1 MEKSFDPKIGQTMLF
16 VRKNKQLKL
25 REMTGGLFT
34 ESQLSKFEKGE
45 TDITVGKFF
54 KLLEHANIYLDEFQ
68 HVYNDYVLAETMEF
82 HQELAQAY
90 RKRDLM
96 TLQKWLFF
104 WKDKAKYEPDLIGNK
119 INEIVVSSVISAVK
133 GSVVFKENITF
144 LMDYLDNVKE
154 WGRFEIWIFGNC
166 LRFFDEEAL
175 KYYAGYLLGRTNF
188 YWNMHLNKQLVIGTY
203 LNIIDAFL
211 KKGNL
216 IFAKKYINYLNE
228 LEIGPNF
235 FYEKITLTYHR
246 AHYQFLQHKASKQ
259 GMINCAKT
267 LEQYGFLI
275 ESRILFEEIDK
286 I

>member
-1 MEKSFDPKIGQTMLF
+1 MLF

-68 HVYNDYVLAETMEF
+68 HVYNDYILAETMEF

-90 RKRDLM
+90 QKRDLM

-203 LNIIDAFL
+203 LNIIDAFFE
-211 KKGNL
+211 KRQ
-216 IFAKKYINYLNE
+216 LN
-228 LEIGPNF
+228 F
-235 FYEKITLTYHR
+235 
-246 AHYQFLQHKASKQ
+246 
-259 GMINCAKT
+259 C
-267 LEQYGFLI
+267 
-275 ESRILFEEIDK
+275 
-286 I
+286 